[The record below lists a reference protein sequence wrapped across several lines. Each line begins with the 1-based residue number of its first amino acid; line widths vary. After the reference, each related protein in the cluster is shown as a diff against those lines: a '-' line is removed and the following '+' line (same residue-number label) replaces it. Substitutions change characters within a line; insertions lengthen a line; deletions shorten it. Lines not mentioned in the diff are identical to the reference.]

1 MLNLKVEL
9 FQQKYGNKK
18 NKNKSKGWNKFSAL
32 DFQNKVLQ
40 PTQTAKNQKVYNIE
54 YKIHTLN
61 NLRIMMKEIS
71 SSV

>member
-40 PTQTAKNQKVYNIE
+40 PTQTAKKSESLQYRV
-54 YKIHTLN
+54 
-61 NLRIMMKEIS
+61 
-71 SSV
+71 